1 MPEENFESRSHIT
14 KHLTGAK
21 FDKTEERTRI
31 NSWEEQDYLNWKKF
45 LAKTLGVSF
54 YEQGVEIYMS
64 MKISKDGLSREE
76 DVELGKGMYDE
87 GKGRDVGWKVFRRVF
102 GGDDKNDGAER
113 PEP

>member
-87 GKGRDVGWKVFRRVF
+87 ERTMKRGGAKVRYALRQQQK
-102 GGDDKNDGAER
+102 DLDESD
-113 PEP
+113 

>member
-64 MKISKDGLSREE
+64 MEISKDGLSREE
-76 DVELGKGMYDE
+76 DVELGKGMYADDE
-87 GKGRDVGWKVFRRVF
+87 KKRNIGYKIWKDAF
-102 GGDDKNDGAER
+102 GGKDKDGNGSGD
-113 PEP
+113 